1 MYKIH
6 TIDLHFQS
14 EKHSIGAFLIETA
27 KGPIL
32 IETGPESTWEYLE
45 K

>member
-6 TIDLHFQS
+6 TIDLYFQA
-14 EKHSIGAFLIETA
+14 ENHSIGAFLIETE

-32 IETGPESTWEYLE
+32 IEMGPAST
-45 K
+45 